1 MNCLYF
7 FPAAAQDRPS
17 AKAPKSEK
25 RQPPKEQVFLVS
37 TGEAFGPQ
45 VNELPTLRKEL
56 IETKQALA
64 QANQDKEKLL
74 EEIRK
79 YNPLFEL

>member
-1 MNCLYF
+1 M
-7 FPAAAQDRPS
+7 P
-17 AKAPKSEK
+17 
-25 RQPPKEQVFLVS
+25 

-64 QANQDKEKLL
+64 QANQDKERLL
-74 EEIRK
+74 EEVRK

>member
-1 MNCLYF
+1 MLLEFSLRVPLLDVFARCVTLLIDRDF
-7 FPAAAQDRPS
+7 F
-17 AKAPKSEK
+17 
-25 RQPPKEQVFLVS
+25 VV
-37 TGEAFGPQ
+37 PQ

>member
-1 MNCLYF
+1 MLLEFSLHVPLLDVFARCVTLLIDRDF
-7 FPAAAQDRPS
+7 F
-17 AKAPKSEK
+17 
-25 RQPPKEQVFLVS
+25 VV
-37 TGEAFGPQ
+37 PQ

-64 QANQDKEKLL
+64 QANQDKERLL
-74 EEIRK
+74 EEVRK